1 VSWPFFAALGPVPT
15 IPGGWGLRNP
25 KPKEPGQRSAVFLA
39 IQRGRRL
46 AEKGLY
52 CDSANDPV
60 TAPIGRLAAF
70 GAHICAKGTLAEA
83 TG

>member
-1 VSWPFFAALGPVPT
+1 
-15 IPGGWGLRNP
+15 
-25 KPKEPGQRSAVFLA
+25 
-39 IQRGRRL
+39 L